1 VEIDGKKETLYVQ
14 TPSWSSAGTDGA
26 EVSFDYNNRMYLSTS
41 KELDTSKYF
50 RANLLGGSIKYN
62 VDLSQA
68 GCGCVTAFYTVLMP
82 AVDNTSDPFKYCDA
96 NKVGG
101 HWCPEFDIMEANK
114 YAFKAIGHTCDAP
127 DGNGKYHNCD
137 RGGQCTNDVLANN
150 LQMDYGPSAA
160 HIINT
165 MKAFSVETIF
175 HESNGVFTGYT
186 TVLEQDGKQVVMQSS
201 NCSYLNRMSDDM
213 TDMAL
218 VISNWGSSGLDW
230 LQHGV
235 CTGTCSRSGTFS
247 SISDFQ
253 ITTGSK

>member
-96 NKVGG
+96 NMVGG

-186 TVLEQDGKQVVMQSS
+186 TVLEQDGKQVVM
-201 NCSYLNRMSDDM
+201 
-213 TDMAL
+213 
-218 VISNWGSSGLDW
+218 
-230 LQHGV
+230 
-235 CTGTCSRSGTFS
+235 
-247 SISDFQ
+247 
-253 ITTGSK
+253 